1 MNDNFLLR
9 NRADR
14 DNNRYAQ
21 QFDELIAPN
30 YSWDVSIGS
39 SSLSSDQS
47 QAVKKES
54 KQRKRR
60 LFSFQRKDSNE
71 EREEDQNLSMEG
83 SSGRVPEMQVRGMDN
98 EQDERIANHLI
109 EALLSRVRSVG
120 EAPNAPESVHDSTRR
135 MGRRKS
141 LAPQWSFNPTAE
153 YDSRLSKRAK
163 DTILARSPTPASV
176 DQAMKIVSRDGGI
189 GPQAHIQSSD
199 FVDVSLSIGTA
210 SLGGLAA
217 DNGLPVREP
226 FSVFLP
232 PPFRIVF
239 LIALGLLC
247 WSANLRG
254 LRRLGLDAESMMSS
268 ETKVRV
274 LPHHR
279 DHGEQLYRAHAN
291 APARELSRPNASTAA
306 LVGSADS
313 ELAVFFRHPGPQEA
327 AAFHLGLSCFV
338 WASICWVTYR
348 VYAFKT
354 IFYGGDQIN
363 GISNARGRH
372 AQAIQGIAV
381 LGVLAVAF
389 WPGDVMYRPMRKAFG
404 RQILCICKP
413 SFVQR
418 IHFSNVVL
426 ADILTSYARV
436 FGELWLTM
444 CFLWPKT
451 DTPAWWNGKGSVAV
465 PLLVSLPY
473 FIRFRQCLSEYNV
486 STPSMKDGKRPL
498 KPLLNAAKYASAFPV
513 IWLSV
518 LQGANIPGDGHFSKV
533 NMFFYLWIGSVF
545 INSFYS
551 FWWDVTNDWG
561 LEMLKWETWANTP
574 SLVMRGVH
582 SIHRRNTSA
591 MPAYLSTARNRRAS
605 DTSSTTVVNE
615 TANGIPNGA
624 HERTSQHSNDTLRPG
639 DSASN
644 YTSHSRKK
652 SYFLRPPEYVMLF
665 PPIVYQLAVTSDLIL
680 RFAWSLKLSSHLHHI
695 IELESTAFYLE
706 ALEILRR
713 WGWSYLR
720 IEWEACKRRTWESEG
735 SMESLT
741 LSTLR
746 SDSHLHHRD

>member
-1 MNDNFLLR
+1 
-9 NRADR
+9 
-14 DNNRYAQ
+14 
-21 QFDELIAPN
+21 
-30 YSWDVSIGS
+30 
-39 SSLSSDQS
+39 
-47 QAVKKES
+47 
-54 KQRKRR
+54 
-60 LFSFQRKDSNE
+60 
-71 EREEDQNLSMEG
+71 
-83 SSGRVPEMQVRGMDN
+83 
-98 EQDERIANHLI
+98 
-109 EALLSRVRSVG
+109 
-120 EAPNAPESVHDSTRR
+120 
-135 MGRRKS
+135 
-141 LAPQWSFNPTAE
+141 
-153 YDSRLSKRAK
+153 
-163 DTILARSPTPASV
+163 
-176 DQAMKIVSRDGGI
+176 
-189 GPQAHIQSSD
+189 
-199 FVDVSLSIGTA
+199 
-210 SLGGLAA
+210 
-217 DNGLPVREP
+217 

-291 APARELSRPNASTAA
+291 VPAREMSRSNASSAA

-404 RQILCICKP
+404 KQILSICKP

-486 STPSMKDGKRPL
+486 STPSTKDGKRPL

-518 LQGANIPGDGHFSKV
+518 LQGANIPGDGHFSRV

-574 SLVMRGVH
+574 SLVLRGVH

-615 TANGIPNGA
+615 TGNGIPNGA
-624 HERTSQHSNDTLRPG
+624 HERMSQHSHSNDTLRPG

-720 IEWEACKRRTWESEG
+720 IEWEACKRR
-735 SMESLT
+735 
-741 LSTLR
+741 
-746 SDSHLHHRD
+746 